1 MIGQFVAML
10 FLARD
15 LAHIEHLRVR
25 GPGSYAAH
33 QALGSFYSDIV
44 DLADGLIEAY
54 QGRTGEL
61 VQIERFGDTK
71 PQNIIP
77 TLEAQLKWL
86 EANRYAAIP
95 QDDSPL
101 QNVVDEIAALYLRTL
116 YKLKNLQ

>member
-1 MIGQFVAML
+1 MIGQFVSML

-33 QALGSFYSDIV
+33 QALGDFYNAVV
-44 DLADGLIEAY
+44 DLADSLIEAY
-54 QGRTGEL
+54 QGRTGNQ
-61 VQIERFGDTK
+61 VQVERFGDTK
-71 PQNIIP
+71 PQNIIT

-86 EANRYAAIP
+86 EANRYEAAP
-95 QDDSPL
+95 EDDTPL
-101 QNVVDEIAALYLRTL
+101 QSIVDEIATLYLRTL

>member
-1 MIGQFVAML
+1 MIGQFVSML

-33 QALGSFYSDIV
+33 QALGSFYSDV
-44 DLADGLIEAY
+44 VGLADSLIEAY
-54 QGRTGEL
+54 QGRTGNL

-71 PQNIIP
+71 PQNIIT

-86 EANRYAAIP
+86 EANRYEAVP
-95 QDDSPL
+95 EDDSPL
-101 QNVVDEIAALYLRTL
+101 QNTVDEIAALYLRTL

>member
-25 GPGSYAAH
+25 GTGSYAAH
-33 QALGSFYSDIV
+33 QALGSFYDGIV
-44 DLADGLIEAY
+44 GLADSLIEAY

-61 VQIERFGDTK
+61 VQIDRFGDSK
-71 PQNIIP
+71 PQDIA
-77 TLEAQLKWL
+77 TALQAQLKWL
-86 EANRYAAIP
+86 EANRYKAIP

-101 QNVVDEIAALYLRTL
+101 QNIVDEIAALYLRTL